1 MSVYKRKGYD
11 TYRYDF
17 EVGNQRF
24 VGDTGETEKRK
35 AEAFQRRERDKVK
48 ARFAAAK
55 NKYSANM
62 TFGSACVRYWEE
74 VGEHHKNSMTTL
86 TNLEWLQ
93 DQIGKKTLVSDIS
106 DNKVAFIVSRRRQDT
121 RKVGNDKT
129 LPRKVGNATVNRT
142 CTEPLRKVLRRAELV
157 WGCSVQRID
166 WRTHMLPEGKEL
178 VREASQDEEA
188 LVMDQLDRGYE
199 DAVLFAVLTGCR
211 RGEIISLRWQKV
223 DFFNRAFT
231 VTGKGDRERVL
242 PMSAAVFDL
251 LWSIRGHDPDY
262 VFTYVAARTRKM
274 VHEKKKSAI
283 VRGVRYPMTDAGLR
297 TAMRRAVIGSGI
309 AHLRFH
315 DLRHTAATRILRGT
329 NLRVVQKILGHSSS
343 QTTERYAHAQ
353 LEDMRAAMDAAGP
366 AKIPADEVE
375 FRLNS
380 LVKKGKIG

>member
-17 EVGNQRF
+17 EVGGQRF
-24 VGDTGETEKRK
+24 IGDTGETEKRK
-35 AEAFQRRERDKVK
+35 ADAFQRRERAKIK
-48 ARFAAAK
+48 ARFEAAK

-74 VGEHHKNSMTTL
+74 VGVHHANALTTL

-93 DQIGKKTLVSDIS
+93 DHIGKKTLVSEIS
-106 DNKVAFIVSRRRQDT
+106 DNKVAFIVSRRRQDF
-121 RKVGNDKT
+121 RKVGNAKT
-129 LPRKVGNATVNRT
+129 PQRKVSNATVNRT
-142 CTEPLRKVLRRAELV
+142 CTEPLRKVMRRAEMV

-166 WRTHMLPEGKEL
+166 WTAHMLAEAQER
-178 VREASQDEEA
+178 VREASADEEA
-188 LVMDQLDRGYE
+188 LVMDRLDRGYD

-211 RGEIISLRWQKV
+211 RGEIISLKWQKV

-231 VTGKGDRERVL
+231 VIGKGNRERVL
-242 PMSAAVFDL
+242 PMSNAVFDL
-251 LWSIRGHDPDY
+251 LWSVKSHDPEH
-262 VFTYVAARTRKM
+262 VFTYVAARSRKAI
-274 VHEKKKSAI
+274 HEKKLTAI

-297 TAMRRAVIGSGI
+297 TAMRRAVRGAGI
-309 AHLRFH
+309 THLRFH

-353 LEDMRAAMDAAGP
+353 LEDMRAAMDAASP

-380 LVKKGKIG
+380 LVKKGKIE